1 MNYYGFMSAL
11 NKSYLFNFM
20 DNVIVNKVS
29 IIERCLKRIHEEY
42 QGDAAELKRNF
53 TKQDS
58 VILNRADA
66 SVFIL

>member
-1 MNYYGFMSAL
+1 
-11 NKSYLFNFM
+11 M

-29 IIERCLKRIHEEY
+29 IIERCLKPIHEEY